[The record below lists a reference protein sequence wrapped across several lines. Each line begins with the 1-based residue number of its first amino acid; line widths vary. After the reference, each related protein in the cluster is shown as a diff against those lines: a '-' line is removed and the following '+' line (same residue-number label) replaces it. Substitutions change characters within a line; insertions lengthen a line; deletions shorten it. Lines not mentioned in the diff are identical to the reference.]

1 MPTLRKCSQCGEPNM
16 APFARKMEPYNS
28 VYHYKCSNC
37 QHEVELVPPASSG
50 MQLSIGLMVAAAV
63 WFIFFGDNMPKLS
76 SLAIYL
82 VVMGI
87 VPGMALYNLWK
98 QYSYGIVDNNMSP
111 AEMEVDDTKKIPKS
125 PIVWVEKRGL
135 LGGFLVPVVL
145 VIVVL
150 GAAAILGY
158 INYTYFD
165 DKLFS

>member
-1 MPTLRKCSQCGEPNM
+1 M